1 MRYYIIVGE
10 PSGDLHGSKLIEG
23 LKKADPK
30 AEFRFWGGDLMA
42 KAGGA
47 ENLAKHYRETSFF
60 GFVNVLKNLGTI
72 RRQFGECQ
80 ADIKQFNPDVLILID
95 YPGFNLKMAKWAK
108 EQGIKVFYYIAPK
121 AWAWKEHR
129 VKQIKQYVDR
139 LYTIFPFETEWFGQF
154 GITPTFCG
162 NPLSDDIALR
172 HKTLPSREEFCQ
184 ANNLDKR
191 PIVAL
196 VAGSRVNEIK
206 ENLPDM
212 VALAKRFPTHQ
223 FIVTAVPWLDRSLY
237 ERYLEGSEVRYLCN
251 QTQQTLALSEAAIVT
266 SGTATLE
273 TALMGI
279 PEMVLYHIPKLYEV
293 LRPLVLKIPFVSL
306 VNINLGREAVKE
318 IVCAKVDLEAAEREL
333 RAILRGGEKRQKM
346 LDDFAELRAIIGD
359 EGASDRFAEAMVKE
373 LKEERGKRKEQRGK
387 RIKILKRVKSLK
399 RSS

>member
-1 MRYYIIVGE
+1 MRYYLIVGE

-42 KAGGA
+42 EAGGA
-47 ENLAKHYRETSFF
+47 ENLSKHYRETSFF

-172 HKTLPSREEFCQ
+172 RKTLPSREEFCQ
-184 ANNLDKR
+184 ANNLDER

-318 IVCAKVDLEAAEREL
+318 IVCAKVDMEAAEREL
-333 RAILRGGEKRQKM
+333 RAILQGGEKRQKM
-346 LDDFAELRAIIGD
+346 LDDFAELSSIIGG

-373 LKEERGKRKEQRGK
+373 LKVE
-387 RIKILKRVKSLK
+387 S
-399 RSS
+399 